1 MHDQKLRTLNSAQA
15 QPALPFIH
23 LVATGGTIAM
33 RLDPGR
39 GGAAPAVGGADLVA
53 AVPDLTQMARL
64 SVQEFSNLPSEHM
77 TPAVWLRLAR
87 RLNQIVESGQADG
100 IVVTHGT
107 DTMEETAYFLDLTVP
122 GAAPIVLTGAQRPA
136 SPPPR
141 AEHPRPERSTERS
154 RRRLGSKAQDEADAD
169 GPTNLRDAVRVAACP
184 ESRGRGVLIVMH
196 GEIHAAR
203 EALKMQTEDLGAFGS
218 HGGTDMG
225 RVWESQIRFTGQAPP
240 RRHFDLPEALPRV
253 DIVPMYAGAD
263 DAALQAALQRGATGL
278 VIAAVGAGNVNHALF
293 EGIAAALQQGVA
305 VVIATRVPHGLVR
318 PLYAYAGGGVAL
330 QKAGAILAGDLT
342 PQKARVMLMLALA
355 AGKRAEAL
363 QECFERPEC
372 GIIG

>member
-1 MHDQKLRTLNSAQA
+1 MVALSNRVYNTIMSHIAQSAQTSYSIGA
-15 QPALPFIH
+15 SNLPSIH

-33 RLDPGR
+33 RLDPDR
-39 GGAAPAVGGADLVA
+39 GGAAPAVSGADLVA
-53 AVPDLTQMARL
+53 AAPELAEVARL

-77 TPAVWLRLAR
+77 TPEVWLRLAR
-87 RLNQIVESGQADG
+87 RLKHIVESGQADG

-122 GAAPIVLTGAQRPA
+122 GDAPIVLTGAQRPV
-136 SPPPR
+136 
-141 AEHPRPERSTERS
+141 ST
-154 RRRLGSKAQDEADAD
+154 ADAD
-169 GPTNLRDAVRVAACP
+169 GPANLRDAVRVAACP
-184 ESRGRGVLIVMH
+184 QSRGRGVLIVMH

-203 EALKMQTEDLGAFGS
+203 EALKMQTEDLDAFGS
-218 HGGTDMG
+218 HGGTDLG

-240 RRHFDLPEALPRV
+240 RRHFSLPEALPRV

-263 DAALQAALQRGATGL
+263 DAALQAALQRGAAGL

-293 EGIAAALQQGVA
+293 EGVAAALRQGVA

-342 PQKARVMLMLALA
+342 PQKARVLLMLALA
-355 AGKRAEAL
+355 TGKRAEAL
-363 QECFERPEC
+363 QECFERQEC

>member
-1 MHDQKLRTLNSAQA
+1 MHPNTQS
-15 QPALPFIH
+15 PALPSIH

-39 GGAAPAVGGADLVA
+39 GGAAPAVSGADLVA
-53 AVPDLTQMARL
+53 AVPDLTQIARL

-87 RLNQIVESGQADG
+87 RLNQIMESGQADG

-107 DTMEETAYFLDLTVP
+107 DTMEETAYFLDLTVL
-122 GAAPIVLTGAQRPA
+122 GDAPIVLTGAQRPA
-136 SPPPR
+136 STPLR
-141 AEHPRPERSTERS
+141 AARAT
-154 RRRLGSKAQDEADAD
+154 RRVSKPQDEAD
-169 GPTNLRDAVRVAACP
+169 GPANLRDAVRVAACP

-203 EALKMQTEDLGAFGS
+203 EALKMQTEDLDAFGS
-218 HGGTDMG
+218 HGGTDLG
-225 RVWESQIRFTGQAPP
+225 RVWETQIRFFREVPP
-240 RRHFDLPEALPRV
+240 RRSFPLPAALPRV

-263 DAALQAALQRGATGL
+263 DAALQAALQRGAAGL

-318 PLYAYAGGGVAL
+318 PLYTYVGGGVAL

-363 QECFERPEC
+363 MECFERQEC
-372 GIIG
+372 GIIR